1 MKEHVRTLS
10 DQTGIALTDRGN
22 LSVTVVDEA
31 DEFDGQIHPTEADGA
46 VLPETPK
53 NGGISPTTIM
63 YKKDDGENP
72 PFSRYYKIEMRG
84 CTRTVSVGKGAK
96 GGLAVKQHKPY
107 RSSVLDDIPSVCR
120 LFREFQS
127 GDRRLHHGEIFGI
140 LNNLIQVESGS
151 SWFYEIISKSPYY
164 VDKSEKWL
172 ADAKYNIEQGYYPQR
187 CNTFCPYID
196 ECEHGKNILVTAHPP
211 RKRMEKIAEYQETYY
226 PLEEVQ
232 EDKFETNQ

>member
-1 MKEHVRTLS
+1 M
-10 DQTGIALTDRGN
+10 
-22 LSVTVVDEA
+22 
-31 DEFDGQIHPTEADGA
+31 
-46 VLPETPK
+46 
-53 NGGISPTTIM
+53 GGISLTTIM

-96 GGLAVKQHKPY
+96 GGLAVKQHKLY

-140 LNNLIQVESGS
+140 LNNLIQVESGC

-164 VDKSEKWL
+164 VDKSEKWI

-187 CNTFCPYID
+187 CNTFCPYKD

-211 RKRMEKIAEYQETYY
+211 RKRMEKIAE
-226 PLEEVQ
+226 
-232 EDKFETNQ
+232 